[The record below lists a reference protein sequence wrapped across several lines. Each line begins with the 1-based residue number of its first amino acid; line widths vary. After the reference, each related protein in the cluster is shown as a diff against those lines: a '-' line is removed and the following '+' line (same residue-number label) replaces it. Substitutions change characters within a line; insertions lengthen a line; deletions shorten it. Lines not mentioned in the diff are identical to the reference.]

1 MIVDLQ
7 KANLGKRII
16 AAIFDGILLSILA
29 VGLAALFSIALGYD
43 GYIDSVNASYEKY
56 ESMYDVEFQISQ
68 QAYEEL
74 SEQQRQNYDTAYQAL
89 ITDESVTYAYNM
101 LINLTMLIMT
111 FAILIS
117 IIVIEFVV
125 PLLFGNGQTLGK
137 KIFGIGLMHVEGI
150 RVNNLQLFARTL
162 LGKFA
167 IELMIPLH
175 IIIMI
180 FFNFIGIV
188 GLAIMLILLIVQVVC
203 LVVTHTN
210 SLIHDVLAGTVAVDI
225 SSQKIFRSKEELLEY
240 TKKIHAERAARATY

>member
-1 MIVDLQ
+1 MAVDLQ

-29 VGLAALFSIALGYD
+29 VGLAALFSMALGYD
-43 GYIDSVNASYEKY
+43 GYIDSVNAAYEKY
-56 ESMYDVEFQISQ
+56 ESMYDVDFQISQ
-68 QAYEEL
+68 QAYTEL

-89 ITDESVTYAYNM
+89 VADEAVTYAYNM

-111 FAILIS
+111 FAILLS
-117 IIVIEFVV
+117 IIVVEFVV
-125 PLLFGNGQTLGK
+125 PLFLGNGQTLGK
-137 KIFGIGLMHVEGI
+137 KIFGIGLMHTEGI
-150 RVNNLQLFARTL
+150 QVNNLQLFARTL

-188 GLAIMLILLIVQVVC
+188 GLMIMLILLIAQVVC
-203 LVVTHTN
+203 LAVTRTN
-210 SLIHDVLAGTVAVDI
+210 SLLHDVLAGTVAVDFA
-225 SSQKIFRSKEELLEY
+225 SQRIFRSREELLEY
-240 TKKIHAERAARATY
+240 TKKIHAEQAARADY